1 MARGGRASYGGLILV
16 INSSVAP
23 GVVPLV
29 YGLGSEWFPPHL
41 SPYKPRIYGG
51 TPVRWVVR
59 HKPRTV
65 YCAQG
70 EGPIRWEAVSLIP
83 GKGHDSRRVG
93 VNCFLLFV
101 IVLFF

>member
-1 MARGGRASYGGLILV
+1 M
-16 INSSVAP
+16 
-23 GVVPLV
+23 
-29 YGLGSEWFPPHL
+29 
-41 SPYKPRIYGG
+41 YGG

-65 YCAQG
+65 YCVQG

-101 IVLFF
+101 IVLFRLAELAS